1 LYILKLFYCF
11 DRTGLTLS
19 DRLMYLGR
27 AMACL
32 RSKKLSIPALNVTS
46 LRDVEDLLQVAE
58 IQKMVGSD
66 ELNIYLFIVFVNC
79 FIHTFF
85 ELDIGFIVV

>member
-1 LYILKLFYCF
+1 
-11 DRTGLTLS
+11 
-19 DRLMYLGR
+19 MYLGR

-58 IQKMVGSD
+58 IQKMVGYND
-66 ELNIYLFIVFVNC
+66 LNIYLFIIFVNS
-79 FIHTFF
+79 FILKFF
-85 ELDIGFIVV
+85 ELDIGFSVV

>member
-1 LYILKLFYCF
+1 
-11 DRTGLTLS
+11 
-19 DRLMYLGR
+19 MYLGR

-32 RSKKLSIPALNVTS
+32 RSNKLSTPAFNVTS

-66 ELNIYLFIVFVNC
+66 DLNLLLFFNSYVFNC
-79 FIHTFF
+79 
-85 ELDIGFIVV
+85 LN

>member
-1 LYILKLFYCF
+1 
-11 DRTGLTLS
+11 
-19 DRLMYLGR
+19 MYLGR

-58 IQKMVGSD
+58 IQKMVGFYD
-66 ELNIYLFIVFVNC
+66 LNVYFSIIFVNS
-79 FIHTFF
+79 FILKFF